1 MKTKILFL
9 LTALLLS
16 FGTNVS
22 AQKKKDNKKESVEF
36 DVSMTCENCKK
47 RIERTV
53 SFEKGVTDMKVNL
66 PEKTVFIEFRA
77 DKTSSDTLQK
87 AIEELG
93 YTVVLHQDKKE
104 EKENK

>member
-16 FGTNVS
+16 FGSSVN

-53 SFEKGVTDMKVNL
+53 SFEKGVTDLKVNL
-66 PEKTVFIEFRA
+66 PEKTVFVEYRT
-77 DKTSSDTLQK
+77 DKTNSDTLQK
-87 AIEELG
+87 VLEELG
-93 YTVVLHQDKKE
+93 YTVAVHQDKKE